1 MQYGEKYRELRETKP
16 ESLYGVSERTV
27 TLWQHTCFGHHRQE
41 SLIVQEKECAN
52 LRSHFQKGEVLGEQA
67 MLMSD
72 ILQFYFSCLALDSS
86 PMNHA
91 LLAKC
96 RVIKWLMQCPCNPIT
111 EKTPMTHIVIVKNQ

>member
-1 MQYGEKYRELRETKP
+1 MECPSEL
-16 ESLYGVSERTV
+16 SLCGNTHVLGITGRNHSLFKKKNAQIYEV
-27 TLWQHTCFGHHRQE
+27 TFRKC
-41 SLIVQEKECAN
+41 K
-52 LRSHFQKGEVLGEQA
+52 VLGEQA

-86 PMNHA
+86 SMNHA